1 MLAESKRAFLP
12 RARLA
17 ACLTASA
24 LAALALSGCS
34 KNVAQ
39 DSRSGKDYRNRGAQT
54 IKLEDGVGQS
64 RKDVVTYPGG
74 DRVDWKVFEI
84 GGGPEPDKDPP
95 KEGEP
100 PPPPVTTGTLK
111 VQLRWSPPRPELD
124 LAFDVYDQ
132 YLHRIARAKPTP
144 GSGKR
149 SKKVT
154 IKDAGPGKYYVQVY
168 ASTRADAGT
177 YRVKVEFKPGADVVA
192 VASDTPGAVP
202 DPPTLPAIPEVAE
215 APPETPPTTPPI
227 TPTVEQPPAAQP
239 VRARVSKYE
248 VSGGGTL
255 VITID
260 KGKNAGVAAGWKGQV
275 LGGSGQPVR
284 GGDFTVSKV
293 TGGEAQGKVSLS
305 VDQIKTNNK
314 VLLTPP

>member
-1 MLAESKRAFLP
+1 MRAESKLAFP
-12 RARLA
+12 PGAWLA
-17 ACLTASA
+17 AS
-24 LAALALSGCS
+24 LAASVAAALTGCA

-39 DSRSGKDYRNRGAQT
+39 DGHSGKDYRNKGART
-54 IKLEDGVGQS
+54 IKLDEDGVGQS

-74 DRVDWKVFEI
+74 DRVDWKMFEL
-84 GGGPEPDKDPP
+84 GAPPPEPGKEP
-95 KEGEP
+95 KPGEAP
-100 PPPPVTTGTLK
+100 PPPITTGTLK
-111 VQLRWSPPRPELD
+111 VQLRWAPPRPELD

-132 YLHRIARAKPTP
+132 YMHRIARAKPTP
-144 GSGKR
+144 GTGKR
-149 SKKVT
+149 MKKVT

-168 ASTRADAGT
+168 APTRGDAGT
-177 YRVKVEFKPGADVVA
+177 YRVKVEFKAGAEVVA
-192 VASDTPGAVP
+192 VADTPGDVP
-202 DPPTLPAIPEVAE
+202 DPPTLPAIPEAAE
-215 APPETPPTTPPI
+215 ATPETQPATQPT

-260 KGKNAGVAAGWKGQV
+260 KGKNAGVEAGWKGQI